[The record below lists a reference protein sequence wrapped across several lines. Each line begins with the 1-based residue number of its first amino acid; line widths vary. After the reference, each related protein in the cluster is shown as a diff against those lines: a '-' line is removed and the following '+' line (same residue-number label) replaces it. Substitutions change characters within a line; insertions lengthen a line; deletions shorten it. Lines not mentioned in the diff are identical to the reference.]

1 MAKQFQ
7 FDEFAPQ
14 GMNPHCAACEELLT
28 DAVDGLLS
36 PADQAFFDLHLST
49 CTTCMSHLAEAK
61 RGAAWLELLKTHR
74 PEPSGAL
81 MQRIL
86 AQTAGQETV
95 PASPD
100 LAPVPINVLPF
111 VPRRPQV
118 SAFTRFTRLAMEPRL
133 AMTAAMA
140 FFSIALTLNLMG
152 VRFDQIHTADL
163 KPSNIRRNL
172 YEAKA
177 SAVRYSDNLRVVR
190 VLESRVDDMR
200 QSNEDDSR
208 RGLFNNTSDP
218 EPQQQPAPE
227 QKPAPAKKPA
237 VPGGTSRRESPIPA
251 TPTILRAHVS
261 STPDRLRISPTSA
274 ALRLKEGG
282 LV

>member
-7 FDEFAPQ
+7 FDDFAPQ
-14 GMNPHCAACEELLT
+14 GMNPNCVACEEMLT
-28 DAVDGLLS
+28 DAVDGVLS
-36 PADQAFFDLHLST
+36 PADQAFFDMHMGA
-49 CTTCMSHLAEAK
+49 CTTCMDHFVEAK
-61 RGAAWLELLKTHR
+61 RGAAWLELLKSHR
-74 PEPSGAL
+74 PEPSSAL

-86 AQTAGQETV
+86 AQTAGQEI
-95 PASPD
+95 
-100 LAPVPINVLPF
+100 APVSLERNEVPVNVLPF
-111 VPRRPQV
+111 VPRQPQV

-152 VRFDQIHTADL
+152 VRLDQIRTADL

-190 VLESRVDDMR
+190 VLESRVDDLR
-200 QSNEDDSR
+200 QSNEDDNR
-208 RGLFNNTSDP
+208 RGLFNNASDP
-218 EPQQQPAPE
+218 EPQQQAAPE
-227 QKPAPAKKPA
+227 PKQAPEKKQA
-237 VPGGTSRRESPIPA
+237 VPGGSSRRESPIP
-251 TPTILRAHVS
+251 TKPSVLSAHFS
-261 STPDRLRISPTSA
+261 STPDRLRLNPASA